1 MYFTIHVTINDID
14 NQKSIH
20 DMIKDLTTMMTTSL
34 LSISA
39 IWVSFILE
47 NISFF
52 FFFFLIAYKT
62 SMNV

>member
-14 NQKSIH
+14 HQKSIH

-52 FFFFLIAYKT
+52 FF
-62 SMNV
+62 SNSV

>member
-14 NQKSIH
+14 HQKSIH

-34 LSISA
+34 LSIFA

-52 FFFFLIAYKT
+52 FFFF
-62 SMNV
+62 

>member
-52 FFFFLIAYKT
+52 FFL
-62 SMNV
+62 

>member
-52 FFFFLIAYKT
+52 IFSNSI
-62 SMNV
+62 

>member
-52 FFFFLIAYKT
+52 FSLIVYKT
-62 SMNV
+62 PMNV

>member
-1 MYFTIHVTINDID
+1 MLRYIHDTD
-14 NQKSIH
+14 NQKTIH
-20 DMIKDLTTMMTTSL
+20 DMIEDLTTMMTISL

-52 FFFFLIAYKT
+52 FF
-62 SMNV
+62 SNVIQNFSRT